1 MVARQVLRTSI
12 LLPSLAVAVLS
23 VGCRR
28 EEPRLDDVQK
38 MAYGVKPAVVRVNA
52 YSTAQFIYSA
62 DSLQQVEKLLG
73 QSGFAVTARVAG
85 GRLAVETGAGGSGS
99 GFIVDPSGYILT
111 SGHVVTPISDGAV
124 MKRELLRNGA
134 IAALVDQFP
143 VDTLRTLYRGE
154 LLDRYIN
161 LLTADARLDQV
172 QIVREVELSNGVR
185 APYELRSFS
194 PPLGERGT
202 DIAVLKVKRSNL
214 PTLQLGDSDAVH
226 LQEPIWV
233 IGYPAVASTTDEVIG
248 GWLSRESDLEAT
260 FNPGTITSL
269 KRDVSNTPVFQTN
282 VAIYRG
288 NSGGPAVD
296 RAGKVIGISTWGHT
310 AAEQIKFLVPI
321 NLAKTLLQKQN
332 VPVNVEG
339 AFNEAYRAALDAA
352 WDGNWASAR
361 KDLARADRLF
371 PNSPDLIRFMRDADR
386 ALRNLPFW
394 QTHPRTTSWVAV
406 ILSTVTVLLILG
418 LSRRQN
424 LLVGFPV
431 ADSARIASER
441 LVAPSSRSASAGER
455 PERPSFS
462 ERSLQSLLGR
472 FTILN
477 GDRAGERLG
486 LGGSGIRIG
495 RESTMCEIVFE
506 NPKVSRLHAEVVSID
521 GRVLLI
527 DRNSSNGT
535 FVNDQK
541 IDRRFLNDGD
551 IIYFGGRNAIAVA
564 FHA

>member
-1 MVARQVLRTSI
+1 MVARQLLRTPA
-12 LLPSLAVAVLS
+12 LLSSLAIAVTL

-28 EEPRLDDVQK
+28 EEPRLDNVQK

-62 DSLQQVEKLLG
+62 ASLQQVEKLLREN
-73 QSGFAVTARVAG
+73 GFTVTARSVIG
-85 GRLAVETGAGGSGS
+85 PLAVETGTGGSGS
-99 GFIVDPSGYILT
+99 GFIIDPSGYILT
-111 SGHVVTPISDGAV
+111 SGHVVTPISDAAV
-124 MKRELLRNGA
+124 MRRELLRNGG

-154 LLDRYIN
+154 VLDRYIS
-161 LLTADARLDQV
+161 LLTADGKLDQV
-172 QIVREVELSNGVR
+172 QVVREVELSNGVR
-185 APYELRSFS
+185 APYELRSYS

-202 DIAVLKVKRSNL
+202 DIAVLKIKRSNL
-214 PTLQLGDSDAVH
+214 PTLQLGDSDSVH

-296 RAGKVIGISTWGHT
+296 RDGKVIGISTWGHT

-321 NLAKTLLQKQN
+321 NLARTLLAKQN

-339 AFNEAYRAALDAA
+339 AFNEAYRSALDAA
-352 WDGNWASAR
+352 WEGNWASAR
-361 KDLARADRLF
+361 EDLARANRLF

-406 ILSTVTVLLILG
+406 VLSTLTVLLILG
-418 LSRRQN
+418 LSRKQGAH
-424 LLVGFPV
+424 GFPMG
-431 ADSARIASER
+431 AASISPER

>member
-1 MVARQVLRTSI
+1 MVAPKLLRTTA
-12 LLPSLAVAVLS
+12 LLTTLALAVAS
-23 VGCRR
+23 AGCRR
-28 EEPRLDDVQK
+28 EESRLDNVQK

-52 YSTAQFIYSA
+52 YSTAQFLYSTA
-62 DSLQQVEKLLG
+62 SLQQVEKLLRE
-73 QSGFAVTARVAG
+73 SGFAVSARAAG
-85 GRLAVETGAGGSGS
+85 GPLTVETGAGGSGS
-99 GFIVDPSGYILT
+99 GFIIDPSGYILT
-111 SGHVVTPISDGAV
+111 SGHVVTPLSDVEV

-143 VDTLRTLYRGE
+143 VDTLRTLYRGDV
-154 LLDRYIN
+154 LDRYIN
-161 LLTADARLDQV
+161 LLTADAKLEQIQV
-172 QIVREVELSNGVR
+172 VREVELSNGVR
-185 APYELRSFS
+185 APYELRTYS

-202 DIAVLKVKRSNL
+202 DIAVLKIERSNL
-214 PTLQLGDSDAVH
+214 PTLQLGDSDLVH

-296 RAGKVIGISTWGHT
+296 RDGKVIGISTWGHT

-321 NLAKTLLQKQN
+321 NLARTLLAQQN

-339 AFNEAYRAALDAA
+339 AFNEAYRSALDAA
-352 WDGNWASAR
+352 WEGDWASAR
-361 KDLARADRLF
+361 EDLARANRLF

-386 ALRNLPFW
+386 SLRNLPFW

-406 ILSTVTVLLILG
+406 ILSSLTVLLILG
-418 LSRRQN
+418 FSRRHSMAG
-424 LLVGFPV
+424 VP
-431 ADSARIASER
+431 IASER
-441 LVAPSSRSASAGER
+441 LVAPSSRVTSGGENA
-455 PERPSFS
+455 ERSSTLFS
-462 ERSLQSLLGR
+462 ERSLQSLLGK

>member
-1 MVARQVLRTSI
+1 MVARQLLRT
-12 LLPSLAVAVLS
+12 PSLLSSLAIAVTL

-28 EEPRLDDVQK
+28 EEPRLDNVQK

-62 DSLQQVEKLLG
+62 ASLQQVEKLLREN
-73 QSGFAVTARVAG
+73 GFTVTARSVNG
-85 GRLAVETGAGGSGS
+85 PLAVETGTGGSGS
-99 GFIVDPSGYILT
+99 GFIIDPSGYILT
-111 SGHVVTPISDGAV
+111 SGHVVTPISDAAV
-124 MKRELLRNGA
+124 MRRELLRNGG

-154 LLDRYIN
+154 VLDRYIS
-161 LLTADARLDQV
+161 LLTADGKLDQV
-172 QIVREVELSNGVR
+172 QVVREVELSNGVR
-185 APYELRSFS
+185 APYELRSYS

-202 DIAVLKVKRSNL
+202 DIAVLKIKRSNL
-214 PTLQLGDSDAVH
+214 PTLQLGDSDSVH

-296 RAGKVIGISTWGHT
+296 RDGKVIGISTWGHT

-321 NLAKTLLQKQN
+321 NLARTLLAKQN

-339 AFNEAYRAALDAA
+339 AFNEAYRSALDAA
-352 WDGNWASAR
+352 WEGNWASAR
-361 KDLARADRLF
+361 EDLARANRLF

-406 ILSTVTVLLILG
+406 VLSTLTVLLILG
-418 LSRRQN
+418 LSRKQGAH
-424 LLVGFPV
+424 GFPM
-431 ADSARIASER
+431 AAASISPER

>member
-1 MVARQVLRTSI
+1 MVARQRLRTPA
-12 LLPSLAVAVLS
+12 LLSFLAIAVPWMA
-23 VGCRR
+23 CRR
-28 EEPRLDDVQK
+28 EEPRLDNVQK

-52 YSTAQFIYSA
+52 YSTAQFLYSGA
-62 DSLQQVEKLLG
+62 SLHQVERLLREN
-73 QSGFAVTARVAG
+73 GFTVTARDAKG
-85 GRLAVETGAGGSGS
+85 PLTVETGAGGSGS
-99 GFIVDPSGYILT
+99 GFIIDPSGYILT

-161 LLTADARLDQV
+161 LLTADAKLDQI

-185 APYELRSFS
+185 APYELRSYS

-202 DIAVLKVKRSNL
+202 DIALLKIKRTNL
-214 PTLQLGDSDAVH
+214 PTLQLGDSDSVH

-296 RAGKVIGISTWGHT
+296 RNGKVIGISTWGHT

-321 NLAKTLLQKQN
+321 NLARTLLSGQN

-339 AFNEAYRAALDAA
+339 AFNEAYRSALDAA
-352 WDGNWASAR
+352 WEGDWASAR
-361 KDLARADRLF
+361 RDLARANRLF

-394 QTHPRTTSWVAV
+394 QTHPRTTSWAAA
-406 ILSTVTVLLILG
+406 ILSAVTVLLILG
-418 LSRRQN
+418 FSRRQN
-424 LLVGFPV
+424 AHGFPMTP
-431 ADSARIASER
+431 APISPER
-441 LVAPSSRSASAGER
+441 LVAPSSRSTSAGVR
-455 PERPSFS
+455 TERPSFG